1 MYACSCLI
9 VCVILEGDGPS
20 GSRLLN
26 ILFLG
31 DFLFL
36 GSCVC
41 RYDGKVGNMV
51 GTEPFSENN
60 LSVLVLW

>member
-1 MYACSCLI
+1 MAPL
-9 VCVILEGDGPS
+9 VLGF
-20 GSRLLN
+20 LN

-31 DFLFL
+31 DFLVL

-41 RYDGKVGNMV
+41 RYDGRVGNMV
-51 GTEPFSENN
+51 GTEPFFSENN